1 MNALRTNRETN
12 FFFRLFLVKN
22 FSPNA
27 TRARYNAS
35 CTKESLKVRYNPLAI
50 HPLVSL
56 EVLALRLVPHVGRAR
71 RREALAP
78 LLAAE
83 LERAAPAGGRQ
94 ARAEP
99 GRARAR
105 AARALQRA
113 PDGAAARHHHQ
124 RAAAANGLARGDG
137 AWNDDTCDVSCWTK
151 IMGRSRGQH
160 DERVFRVVSH
170 EARMKDEG

>member
-1 MNALRTNRETN
+1 MNTLRTNRETN
-12 FFFRLFLVKN
+12 FFFRLFETVL
-22 FSPNA
+22 FRQTPRG
-27 TRARYNAS
+27 RAKMRT

-137 AWNDDTCDVSCWTK
+137 AGNDDTCDVSCWTK